1 MYSFVPLSPEILQ
14 ISFQSVIYIHEP
26 YLLQLISFRFFER
39 PLLQL
44 TDEFY
49 YLHQVT
55 LKLMC
60 ASTGWK
66 FSQCAFIT
74 HKQGPEASL

>member
-14 ISFQSVIYIHEP
+14 ISFQCVVYIHKH
-26 YLLQLISFRFFER
+26 YLLQLISFRFFELL
-39 PLLQL
+39 LLQL

-55 LKLMC
+55 LKVMC
-60 ASTGWK
+60 AGTGWK
-66 FSQCAFIT
+66 FSQFIT
-74 HKQGPEASL
+74 HT